1 MPGKPGAAS
10 AFMASGLGVA
20 LFSSAVF
27 GLSGSFAKA
36 LLETGWTPGAA
47 VTARLTG
54 AAIILAV
61 PAIPA
66 LRGRWHQLR
75 DNWLTVLLF
84 GLIGVA
90 ACQLFYFNAVA
101 RLSVGVALLLEY
113 LAPVIIVLWL
123 WAASRKRPRPLTIAG
138 TLLSLGGLVLVLDL
152 TGAVKIDLIGV
163 LWGIAA
169 AVCLAIYFFI
179 TAKENDTLPP
189 IVLASGGLM
198 VGAVTMWLAA
208 ATGLLPM
215 AFSTADTRL
224 GPWVTPWWVALGGL
238 VVLATVLAYVS
249 GIVAARA
256 LGSKVA
262 SFVSLTEVLFAVVWA
277 WLLLGELPGPIQ
289 LMGGLLIVG
298 GVVLVRLDEL
308 RTPSGACRPGGAR
321 PCERRRTRAVG
332 GSDETGPDAAASG
345 PVRFCGLL
353 PSGKRSPARWR
364 CGWPACRPPAAPG
377 RPSPGRQRAGR
388 SIRCGTCRR
397 PDPSSRCPQAPWSA
411 ATSACRSPT
420 NPPAASSQES

>member
-1 MPGKPGAAS
+1 MPAVNKSTSARLQQPGGG
-10 AFMASGLGVA
+10 FLASGLGIA

-27 GLSGSFAKA
+27 GISGSFGKA
-36 LLETGWTPGAA
+36 LLETGWSPGAA

-54 AAIILAV
+54 AALILAV
-61 PAIPA
+61 PALPA

-75 DNWLTVLLF
+75 DNWLTIVLF

-113 LAPVIIVLWL
+113 LAPVLIVLWL
-123 WAASRKRPRPLTIAG
+123 WAASRRRPSALTFGG

-152 TGAVKIDLIGV
+152 TGAIRIDLVGV
-163 LWGIAA
+163 LWGMAA

-189 IVLASGGLM
+189 LVLASGGLL
-198 VGAVTMWLAA
+198 VGAAVMWLAA

-224 GPWVTPWWVALGGL
+224 GPWVTPWWVSVAGL
-238 VVLATVLAYVS
+238 VVLATVFAYVS
-249 GIVAARA
+249 GIMAARA

-262 SFVSLTEVLFAVVWA
+262 SFVSLTEVLFAVLWA

-289 LMGGLLIVG
+289 LLGGVLIVG

-308 RTPSGACRPGGAR
+308 RR
-321 PCERRRTRAVG
+321 
-332 GSDETGPDAAASG
+332 
-345 PVRFCGLL
+345 
-353 PSGKRSPARWR
+353 
-364 CGWPACRPPAAPG
+364 AAPG
-377 RPSPGRQRAGR
+377 QPSPLEHANDVE
-388 SIRCGTCRR
+388 
-397 PDPSSRCPQAPWSA
+397 PVP
-411 ATSACRSPT
+411 
-420 NPPAASSQES
+420 

>member
-1 MPGKPGAAS
+1 M
-10 AFMASGLGVA
+10 
-20 LFSSAVF
+20 
-27 GLSGSFAKA
+27 
-36 LLETGWTPGAA
+36 
-47 VTARLTG
+47 
-54 AAIILAV
+54 
-61 PAIPA
+61 
-66 LRGRWHQLR
+66 
-75 DNWLTVLLF
+75 
-84 GLIGVA
+84 
-90 ACQLFYFNAVA
+90 A

-152 TGAVKIDLIGV
+152 TGAVKIDVIGV

-198 VGAVTMWLAA
+198 VGAAVMWLAA

-262 SFVSLTEVLFAVVWA
+262 SFVSLTEVLFAVIWA
-277 WLLLGELPGPIQ
+277 WLLLGELPGSIQ
-289 LMGGLLIVG
+289 LAG
-298 GVVLVRLDEL
+298 RAAD
-308 RTPSGACRPGGAR
+308 C
-321 PCERRRTRAVG
+321 RRRRAGPAGRAPVAPVPAPMRQRWTTR
-332 GSDETGPDAAASG
+332 TTAS
-345 PVRFCGLL
+345 PC
-353 PSGKRSPARWR
+353 PARCEHGHASVR
-364 CGWPACRPPAAPG
+364 AFAEAGLGW
-377 RPSPGRQRAGR
+377 
-388 SIRCGTCRR
+388 T
-397 PDPSSRCPQAPWSA
+397 RCPRATQPECSA
-411 ATSACRSPT
+411 FRCSRWPSVPGA
-420 NPPAASSQES
+420 EGI

>member
-1 MPGKPGAAS
+1 MPAVSKRDDAPVKGLTARPAEVRPAVAGG
-10 AFMASGLGVA
+10 FMASGVGVA

-36 LLETGWTPGAA
+36 LLETGWSPGAA

-54 AAIILAV
+54 AALILAI
-61 PAIPA
+61 PAVPA
-66 LRGRWHQLR
+66 LRGRWHQLK
-75 DNWLTVLLF
+75 DNWLTILLF

-90 ACQLFYFNAVA
+90 ACQLFYFNAVE

-138 TLLSLGGLVLVLDL
+138 TLLSLGGLILVLDL
-152 TGAVKIDLIGV
+152 TGAVKIDFVGV

-198 VGAVTMWLAA
+198 VGAAVMWLAA

-215 AFSTADTRL
+215 AFSTADTKL
-224 GPWVTPWWVALGGL
+224 GPWTTPWWVSLAGL
-238 VVLATVLAYVS
+238 IVMATVLAYVS

-262 SFVSLTEVLFAVVWA
+262 SFVSLTEVLFAVIWA

-289 LMGGLLIVG
+289 LLGGVLIVG

-308 RTPSGACRPGGAR
+308 RRPA
-321 PCERRRTRAVG
+321 EAVF
-332 GSDETGPDAAASG
+332 DHANDVE
-345 PVRFCGLL
+345 PV
-353 PSGKRSPARWR
+353 P
-364 CGWPACRPPAAPG
+364 
-377 RPSPGRQRAGR
+377 
-388 SIRCGTCRR
+388 
-397 PDPSSRCPQAPWSA
+397 
-411 ATSACRSPT
+411 
-420 NPPAASSQES
+420 

>member
-1 MPGKPGAAS
+1 MPAAQNHNPAREVPIRHAGS
-10 AFMASGLGVA
+10 QASGLGIA

-27 GLSGSFAKA
+27 GLSGSFAKS

-47 VTARLTG
+47 VTARLT
-54 AAIILAV
+54 AAALILAL
-61 PAIPA
+61 PAAWA
-66 LRGRWHQLR
+66 LKGRWNQLK
-75 DNWLTVLLF
+75 DNWLTIVLF

-123 WAASRKRPRPLTIAG
+123 WAASRRRPRVLTAGG
-138 TLLSLGGLVLVLDL
+138 TLLSLAGLVLVLDL
-152 TGAVKIDLIGV
+152 TGAVKVDLVGV
-163 LWGIAA
+163 LWGMAA

-198 VGAVTMWLAA
+198 VGAAVMWLAA

-215 AFSTADTRL
+215 AFSAADTSL
-224 GPWVTPWWVALGGL
+224 GPWTVPWWVSLAGL

-249 GIVAARA
+249 GVMAARA

-277 WLLLGELPGPIQ
+277 WLLLGELPGAIQ
-289 LMGGLLIVG
+289 LLGGILIVG

-308 RTPSGACRPGGAR
+308 RSPATTDPPGGKR
-321 PCERRRTRAVG
+321 GTQVP
-332 GSDETGPDAAASG
+332 ASPLDHANDVE
-345 PVRFCGLL
+345 PV
-353 PSGKRSPARWR
+353 P
-364 CGWPACRPPAAPG
+364 
-377 RPSPGRQRAGR
+377 
-388 SIRCGTCRR
+388 
-397 PDPSSRCPQAPWSA
+397 
-411 ATSACRSPT
+411 
-420 NPPAASSQES
+420 

>member
-1 MPGKPGAAS
+1 MSAARRSADATARNPAAQLDAGIPVPGKAGTRARGAAS
-10 AFMASGLGVA
+10 GFLASGLGVA
-20 LFSSAVF
+20 LLSSAVF

-54 AAIILAV
+54 AALILAV
-61 PAIPA
+61 PAVHA
-66 LRGRWHQLR
+66 LRGRWYQLR
-75 DNWLTVLLF
+75 DNWVTVLLF

-90 ACQLFYFNAVA
+90 ACQLFYFNAVE

-123 WAASRKRPRPLTIAG
+123 WGASRKRPSPLTIAG

-152 TGAVKIDLIGV
+152 TGAVKIDLVGV

-179 TAKENDTLPP
+179 TARENDTLPP
-189 IVLASGGLM
+189 IVLASGGLL
-198 VGAVTMWLAA
+198 VGAVVMWLAA

-215 AFSTADTRL
+215 AFNTADTRL
-224 GPWVTPWWVALGGL
+224 GPWITPWWVALGGL
-238 VVLATVLAYVS
+238 VVLATVLAYLT

-262 SFVSLTEVLFAVVWA
+262 SFVSLTEVLFAVTWA

-289 LMGGLLIVG
+289 LLGGVLIVG

-308 RTPSGACRPGGAR
+308 RGRAAAVPLPASSSAAGLDRTGSGA
-321 PCERRRTRAVG
+321 
-332 GSDETGPDAAASG
+332 
-345 PVRFCGLL
+345 
-353 PSGKRSPARWR
+353 
-364 CGWPACRPPAAPG
+364 
-377 RPSPGRQRAGR
+377 
-388 SIRCGTCRR
+388 
-397 PDPSSRCPQAPWSA
+397 
-411 ATSACRSPT
+411 
-420 NPPAASSQES
+420 

>member
-1 MPGKPGAAS
+1 MPAANNH
-10 AFMASGLGVA
+10 AQNRQTPTARRGFLASGLGVA

-54 AAIILAV
+54 AALILAI

-75 DNWLTVLLF
+75 DNWVTILLF

-123 WAASRKRPRPLTIAG
+123 WAASRKRPRALTFGG
-138 TLLSLGGLVLVLDL
+138 TLLSLAGLVLVLDL
-152 TGAVKIDLIGV
+152 TGTVKVDPVGV

-198 VGAVTMWLAA
+198 VGAAVMWLAA

-215 AFSTADTRL
+215 AFSAADTKL
-224 GPWVTPWWVALGGL
+224 GPWTTPWWVPLAGL

-249 GIVAARA
+249 GIMAARA

-262 SFVSLTEVLFAVVWA
+262 SFVSLTEVLFAVIWA
-277 WLLLGELPGPIQ
+277 WLLLGELPGAVQ
-289 LMGGLLIVG
+289 LLGGVLIVG
-298 GVVLVRLDEL
+298 GVILVRLDEL
-308 RTPSGACRPGGAR
+308 RAPVPPLRGAVTTTANKEAR
-321 PCERRRTRAVG
+321 T
-332 GSDETGPDAAASG
+332 
-345 PVRFCGLL
+345 
-353 PSGKRSPARWR
+353 
-364 CGWPACRPPAAPG
+364 
-377 RPSPGRQRAGR
+377 Q
-388 SIRCGTCRR
+388 
-397 PDPSSRCPQAPWSA
+397 
-411 ATSACRSPT
+411 ATSPLEHANDVEPV
-420 NPPAASSQES
+420 P

>member
-1 MPGKPGAAS
+1 MPAVNNSTPARLQPRNG
-10 AFMASGLGVA
+10 FLASGLGIA

-27 GLSGSFAKA
+27 GISGSFGKA
-36 LLETGWTPGAA
+36 LLETGWSPGAA

-54 AAIILAV
+54 AALILAV

-75 DNWLTVLLF
+75 DNWFTIVLF

-123 WAASRKRPRPLTIAG
+123 WAASRRRPSALTFGG

-152 TGAVKIDLIGV
+152 TGAVRIDIVGV
-163 LWGIAA
+163 LWGMAA

-179 TAKENDTLPP
+179 TARENDTLPP
-189 IVLASGGLM
+189 LVLASGGLL
-198 VGAVTMWLAA
+198 VGAVVMWLAA

-215 AFSTADTRL
+215 AFSTADTKL
-224 GPWVTPWWVALGGL
+224 GPWVTPWWVSVAGL

-249 GIVAARA
+249 GIMAARA

-262 SFVSLTEVLFAVVWA
+262 SFVSLTEVLFAVLWA

-289 LMGGLLIVG
+289 LLGGVLIVG

-308 RTPSGACRPGGAR
+308 R
-321 PCERRRTRAVG
+321 
-332 GSDETGPDAAASG
+332 
-345 PVRFCGLL
+345 
-353 PSGKRSPARWR
+353 K
-364 CGWPACRPPAAPG
+364 AAPAQS
-377 RPSPGRQRAGR
+377 SPLAHANDVE
-388 SIRCGTCRR
+388 
-397 PDPSSRCPQAPWSA
+397 PVP
-411 ATSACRSPT
+411 
-420 NPPAASSQES
+420 

>member
-1 MPGKPGAAS
+1 MSAARRSADAPVQNPADIHGAGTRTPGKSGQLAAGAAS
-10 AFMASGLGVA
+10 GFMASGLGVA

-54 AAIILAV
+54 AALILAI

-75 DNWLTVLLF
+75 DNWLTIVLF

-113 LAPVIIVLWL
+113 LAPVLIVLWL
-123 WAASRKRPRPLTIAG
+123 WAASRKRPSPLTIAG
-138 TLLSLGGLVLVLDL
+138 TLLSLGGLALVLDL

-163 LWGIAA
+163 LWGMAA

-198 VGAVTMWLAA
+198 VGAVVMWLAA

-238 VVLATVLAYVS
+238 VLMATVLAYVA

-262 SFVSLTEVLFAVVWA
+262 SFVSLTEVLFAVIWA

-289 LMGGLLIVG
+289 LLGGLLIVG
-298 GVVLVRLDEL
+298 GVLLVRLDEL
-308 RTPSGACRPGGAR
+308 KTPPIAG
-321 PCERRRTRAVG
+321 
-332 GSDETGPDAAASG
+332 AAA
-345 PVRFCGLL
+345 L
-353 PSGKRSPARWR
+353 
-364 CGWPACRPPAAPG
+364 PAALVHANDVEPV
-377 RPSPGRQRAGR
+377 P
-388 SIRCGTCRR
+388 
-397 PDPSSRCPQAPWSA
+397 
-411 ATSACRSPT
+411 
-420 NPPAASSQES
+420 